1 MPAPIAELSSLA
13 SALDEL
19 RRRVSAIADR
29 AVAEDDDDTAGELFA
44 VERSLIG
51 AARRLGRITSGTGR
65 RA

>member
-1 MPAPIAELSSLA
+1 
-13 SALDEL
+13 
-19 RRRVSAIADR
+19 
-29 AVAEDDDDTAGELFA
+29 VAEDDDDTAGELYA